1 MKERNSFDPIGSIKA
16 SLKTWLL
23 PHPFKIVGQV
33 LILATLI
40 ALAAQ
45 IFINHSVPTDG
56 YVSMDSATNVD
67 FLRRVVTAV
76 LYLSI
81 FLITCSRE
89 KDEDEMTA
97 ALRGETLKEIGY
109 LMMLVYVA
117 YRIVMA
123 IFSEKMLYI
132 THDESLFT
140 PFLIWLLYYGLF
152 ERKMRNL
159 RRQSRKF
166 NL

>member
-1 MKERNSFDPIGSIKA
+1 MKERNSFDPFGSIKA

-33 LILATLI
+33 LILATLVV
-40 ALAAQ
+40 LAAQ

-67 FLRRVVTAV
+67 FLRRVVTAM

-109 LMMLVYVA
+109 LVMVVYVA
-117 YRIVMA
+117 FRIGMA
-123 IFSEKMLYI
+123 IFAENMLYI
-132 THDESLFT
+132 THNETIFT
-140 PFLIWLLYYGLF
+140 PFIIWALYYSRF
-152 ERKMRNL
+152 ERKMRNP